1 MKTSI
6 GTLVIFNVHRDFRPR
21 LQVFARCQ
29 LVAFHI
35 GRNDIVGL
43 AHWNS
48 LGKLASMVGKKLPS
62 RFFLVRP
69 PYFDL
74 DPIERM
80 ALRIPNCSDNKS
92 VRFCLWFL
100 AMACPRSRR
109 GMQKHERQQYGAAY
123 NEIPERT
130 DMRRFL
136 RNLRPPTLFRR
147 HLRRLPR
154 PRLRRRSSVPPDS
167 P

>member
-1 MKTSI
+1 MQTSI
-6 GTLVIFNVHRDFRPR
+6 GTLVIFNVHGDFRPG

-29 LVAFHI
+29 LVAFHVSP
-35 GRNDIVGL
+35 NDIVGL
-43 AHWNS
+43 AHRNS

-69 PYFDL
+69 PYFNL

-100 AMACPRSRR
+100 AMGCKRSRR
-109 GMQKHERQQYGAAY
+109 GIKKHERQQYGAAY
-123 NEIPERT
+123 NEMPERK

-136 RNLRPPTLFRR
+136 SNLRPPTPF
-147 HLRRLPR
+147 
-154 PRLRRRSSVPPDS
+154 
-167 P
+167 